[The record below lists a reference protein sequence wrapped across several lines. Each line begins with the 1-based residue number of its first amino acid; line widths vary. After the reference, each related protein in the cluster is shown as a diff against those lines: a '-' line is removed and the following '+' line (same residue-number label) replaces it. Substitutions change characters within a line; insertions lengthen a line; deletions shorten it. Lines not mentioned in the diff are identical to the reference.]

1 MAMLGLSVNA
11 QSWTASSVPSE
22 ASEFVLFNVG
32 KGYVFT
38 KGNAWGTQ
46 ASMTSVVGDA
56 IQVTLDPEGDYY
68 VINTKVGNDA
78 WGLEQ
83 LGGADNVYTDQSR
96 DKKSTWEFVEVST
109 NAFGPIYKIIAKDN
123 HNGGGGGYLAA
134 HAENTVLTGNDDGST
149 DYAQWQLVAPDQVE
163 ALGSY
168 INMLMYGARYNAVK
182 AAVLAVNSEIDLTA
196 ADAIAG
202 GATDEE
208 GFNEAVSAARSAL
221 AAYLPSSEEAVDITD
236 AIIDNAAPGVSGNMN
251 YWVNSQTPSLEKQLW
266 EFWNKKG
273 ETSTQTL
280 TTTLPA
286 GWYILKAIAYTR
298 EGMDGVIFAGS
309 DEQTI
314 VGVSP
319 SEVNVRS
326 QGDAW
331 IAKGNGVNNLIF
343 RLFVDTPDLPIGIR
357 ASGDNTD
364 LENNDGWTC
373 WRSFQLIYAKDLATI
388 YNQPLKEAVDEA
400 NSIAEGTIPAAAYT
414 ALQAVVT
421 ENNKAWESA
430 SEFENAI
437 QAIKD
442 ETAKAKA
449 LVSAYAIYVEK
460 ADAIKAMKDEDVYTG
475 ADAKSTLESALST
488 SKTEIDKATTLETIE
503 AEMVKIIAAA
513 KTFVKNIKLNA
524 DARLDLTCLIENPH
538 FYYGTT
544 ASPTG
549 WKIESGSLTEL
560 RTLTHN
566 FETYHKQFNLSQ
578 TITDLPKGTYK
589 VTLQG
594 FARHDGSAT
603 DKTTLYCGIKSVAVK
618 DIKAEWSTT
627 SFFNNDS
634 QAMGDTNKDLSYEKD
649 GVGTVYQPN
658 GMTSAYYW
666 FQETNPVTSQPFY
679 TSEVE
684 TLITEDGDLKI
695 GFMCETTT
703 DWVIWDN
710 FHLYYYGTA
719 IAVTLDEAEGSSYS
733 EDIVDANVTLKKTI
747 AEGWNT
753 VVLPI
758 EVAKED
764 IGATELYSYTGDDP
778 SGVLQFAT
786 ATKIEPNVPYLM
798 KAAAASSE
806 AKKFTGVTVKA
817 ATDLTAA
824 GDAFNFVGTYTGTTA
839 TENDYLLTATAFA
852 KAKGGNT
859 IKAYRAFIQKKAA
872 EPEAR
877 ELKISIDGVITG
889 IEAIDGKAVN
899 SNAAI
904 YNLAGQKVKN
914 AQRGLYIQNGKKYIV
929 K

>member
-1 MAMLGLSVNA
+1 
-11 QSWTASSVPSE
+11 
-22 ASEFVLFNVG
+22 
-32 KGYVFT
+32 
-38 KGNAWGTQ
+38 
-46 ASMTSVVGDA
+46 
-56 IQVTLDPEGDYY
+56 
-68 VINTKVGNDA
+68 
-78 WGLEQ
+78 
-83 LGGADNVYTDQSR
+83 
-96 DKKSTWEFVEVST
+96 
-109 NAFGPIYKIIAKDN
+109 
-123 HNGGGGGYLAA
+123 
-134 HAENTVLTGNDDGST
+134 
-149 DYAQWQLVAPDQVE
+149 VE
-163 ALGSY
+163 AAT
-168 INMLMYGARYNAVK
+168 GASAIE
-182 AAVLAVNSEIDLTA
+182 SEIA
-196 ADAIAG
+196 
-202 GATDEE
+202 
-208 GFNEAVSAARSAL
+208 
-221 AAYLPSSEEAVDITD
+221 
-236 AIIDNAAPGVSGNMN
+236 
-251 YWVNSQTPSLEKQLW
+251 
-266 EFWNKKG
+266 
-273 ETSTQTL
+273 
-280 TTTLPA
+280 
-286 GWYILKAIAYTR
+286 
-298 EGMDGVIFAGS
+298 
-309 DEQTI
+309 
-314 VGVSP
+314 
-319 SEVNVRS
+319 
-326 QGDAW
+326 
-331 IAKGNGVNNLIF
+331 
-343 RLFVDTPDLPIGIR
+343 
-357 ASGDNTD
+357 
-364 LENNDGWTC
+364 
-373 WRSFQLIYAKDLATI
+373 
-388 YNQPLKEAVDEA
+388 
-400 NSIAEGTIPAAAYT
+400 
-414 ALQAVVT
+414 
-421 ENNKAWESA
+421 
-430 SEFENAI
+430 
-437 QAIKD
+437 
-442 ETAKAKA
+442 A
-449 LVSAYAIYVEK
+449 LV
-460 ADAIKAMKDEDVYTG
+460 D
-475 ADAKSTLESALST
+475 
-488 SKTEIDKATTLETIE
+488 
-503 AEMVKIIAAA
+503 AA
-513 KTFVKNIKLNA
+513 KTFVNNVKVNA
-524 DARLDLTCLIENPH
+524 DACIDITCLIKNPH

-549 WKIESGSLTEL
+549 WEIESGSLTEL

-566 FETYHKQFNLSQ
+566 FETFHKQFNLSQ

-594 FARHDGSAT
+594 FARHDGSET

-695 GFMCETTT
+695 GFKCETTT

-758 EVAKED
+758 EVSKED
-764 IGATELYSYTGDDP
+764 IGATELYSYTGDDA

-798 KAAAASSE
+798 KADAASSE

-859 IKAYRAFIQKKAA
+859 IKAYRAFIQKKA
-872 EPEAR
+872 ESEAR

-914 AQRGLYIQNGKKYIV
+914 AQKGLYIQNGKKYIV